1 MTVMPFSFSTEIE
14 SRITTERLF
23 DAKWYSRKY
32 NLQALPAE
40 ELLLH
45 FMGTGSRIGYAPNA
59 LFDPAFYAENFMRG
73 VGGSITPFLHYVEI
87 GEHSSYW
94 PHPLVDATY
103 VAQQLAKHGLKDS
116 VLGALLH
123 KCAAYSLDPHPGF
136 SVRFYLER
144 HPELRAR
151 RVHPVIHY
159 IENGCAERRLPHPLF
174 WPDWFL
180 RSAPQGIDP
189 RNSYAL
195 YFQDPSLFHIDP
207 NPYFDAS
214 RYRMR
219 HPDLAGVTINPLYH
233 YLRFGRFENRSPNA
247 AIDLPWMEAEYG
259 RQMSRLHVDPLSFLL
274 TYDNGFIRPA
284 REGRMLDA
292 ASSEA
297 SRPASNPARLHPS
310 DGEPVRRRILFVS
323 HNLKVQGA
331 QTSLFELAVGL
342 RKGGQDVMVLAPDD
356 GPMKGR
362 YASEGVAVH
371 HFRLPVAGLA
381 DEAHYRSLLAGFT
394 ALVEGLQPDIVH
406 GNTVQSYHAIAV
418 AARLGIPAVW
428 NIRESESP
436 ESHGSDYHPG
446 AKALLHEALSGKAH
460 FAFVS
465 AATRDLWHGA
475 FEGLSSDVVNNGIAY
490 DRLALPFPQ
499 SDRAFAR
506 AALGLKD
513 GELLLLSVG
522 TWTPRK
528 GQHDIARALAGI
540 DRRLWPHIRCRMIGA
555 TDTDYARGIAAE
567 IEAVPAA
574 LRSRIDVV
582 HETDGLA
589 DRTSVLLAYAA
600 ADLFLFTSRIESYPR
615 VINEA
620 MFFGLPIIATPCFG
634 VVEQLERDVSALF
647 YEPGDVHGLGRL
659 IEKLAMDKGL
669 RGRLAAAARAA
680 AFTRVM
686 QYDEMLKRYSALYSA
701 ISP

>member
-14 SRITTERLF
+14 SKITTQRLF
-23 DAKWYSRKY
+23 DAKWYGRKY

-40 ELLLH
+40 ELFLH
-45 FMGTGSRIGYAPNA
+45 FMGTGSRIGHAPNA

-87 GEHSSYW
+87 GEPASYW

-103 VAQQLAKHGLKDS
+103 VAQQLQKHGLKDS
-116 VLGALLH
+116 ILGALLH

-144 HPELRAR
+144 YPELRAR
-151 RVHPVIHY
+151 RVHPILHY
-159 IENGCAERRLPHPLF
+159 VEHGCAERRLPHPLF

-180 RSAPQGIDP
+180 RAAPQGTDA
-189 RNSYAL
+189 RNCYAL
-195 YFQDPSLFHIDP
+195 YFQDPSLFDIDP

-233 YLRFGRFENRSPNA
+233 YLRFGRFEDRSPNG
-247 AIDLPWMEAEYG
+247 AIDLRWMGAEYG
-259 RQMSRLHVDPLSFLL
+259 RQLSGLNVDPLSFLL
-274 TYDNGFIRPA
+274 AYDNGVVRPA
-284 REGRMLDA
+284 RDGRTL
-292 ASSEA
+292 ETA
-297 SRPASNPARLHPS
+297 SRPTSNPARLHPR
-310 DGEPVRRRILFVS
+310 DGEPARRRILFVS

-342 RKGGQDVMVLAPDD
+342 KKAGQDVTVLAPDD
-356 GPMKGR
+356 GPMKQR
-362 YASEGVAVH
+362 YAAEGVAVH
-371 HFRLPVAGLA
+371 GFCLPVAGLT
-381 DEAHYRSLLAGFT
+381 DEARYRSLLAEFT
-394 ALVEGLQPDIVH
+394 ALIEGLRPDILH
-406 GNTVQSYHAIAV
+406 GNTVQSYHAVAV

-436 ESHGSDYHPG
+436 ESHGSDYHAG
-446 AKALLHEALSGKAH
+446 ALALLREALAAKVH

-465 AATRDLWHGA
+465 AATRDLWHGS

-490 DRLALPFPQ
+490 DRLALPFHQ
-499 SDRAFAR
+499 SHRAFAR
-506 AALGLKD
+506 AALGLRS

-528 GQHDIARALAGI
+528 GQHDIPRALAGI
-540 DRRLWPHIRCRMIGA
+540 DRRLWPHIRCRLIGA
-555 TDTDYARGIAAE
+555 TDTDYAREVAAE
-567 IEAVPAA
+567 IGALPAA

-600 ADLFLFTSRIESYPR
+600 ADVFLFTSRIESYPR

-634 VVEQLERDVSALF
+634 VVEQVERDISALF
-647 YEPGDVHGLGRL
+647 YEPGDVRGLGRL
-659 IEKLAMDKGL
+659 IETLAMTKGL
-669 RGRLAAAARAA
+669 RDRLAAAAREA
-680 AFTRVM
+680 AFTRVI
-686 QYDEMLKRYSALYSA
+686 QYDEMLKRYSAIYA
-701 ISP
+701 AVGA